1 MCCGSGLWSRRL
13 REIDCDVTSYT
24 TSFFEDDVRDVLWF
38 DNTMTC
44 EDEKAVVVAETLEHN
59 KTLLLMWTDKG
70 GKGNRGLDMV
80 KCYEGETLILVG
92 EWNDRT
98 YGSYVS
104 FLPEHG
110 SSFSISFQEYVEA
123 NFSLVNEVAVGNWP
137 MYDAS
142 LRVWKRRE
150 PLRPKTP

>member
-1 MCCGSGLWSRRL
+1 MRRRHALSVPTSEALEEIKKYSPVLEMCCGSGLWSRRL

-24 TSFFEDDVRDVLWF
+24 TSFFEDDVRDVMWF

-92 EWNDRT
+92 SGMIERMVRT
-98 YGSYVS
+98 YHFCQNMARAFRFRFKST
-104 FLPEHG
+104 
-110 SSFSISFQEYVEA
+110 
-123 NFSLVNEVAVGNWP
+123 
-137 MYDAS
+137 
-142 LRVWKRRE
+142 WKRIFRS
-150 PLRPKTP
+150 